1 MPKLILIPGL
11 MCDEMLWQPMLQE
24 FKNNYLAEIMS
35 IDSCS
40 EIEKFSQAV
49 SKNIREDIVLIGF
62 SMGAWIALSL
72 FCHLENYCKGLVL
85 ISSAP
90 GYLKQTTKDHLLNYI
105 QLISSGHF
113 EAYINSDYEQDISSV
128 NKDNQNIKI
137 NLLNMM
143 RREGPDVAIRQLNAI
158 LRCNNNFSYL
168 NQIRC
173 PTLLIRGADDRS
185 INIARQEQM
194 LSETSKSELSIIPKA
209 AHYVPIENP
218 QAVASLIEGWLLKHE
233 ICT

>member
-1 MPKLILIPGL
+1 MTKLILIPGL
-11 MCDEMLWQPMLQE
+11 MCDEMLWKPMLQE
-24 FKNNYLAEIMS
+24 FENNYLAEIMS
-35 IDSCS
+35 INSCS
-40 EIEKFSQAV
+40 EIEKFSQTV
-49 SKNIREDIVLIGF
+49 SHNISEDIVLIGF

-72 FCHLENYCKGLVL
+72 FYHLENYCKGLVL

-105 QLISSGHF
+105 HLISSGHF
-113 EAYINSDYEQDISSV
+113 EAYINSDYDQDISAV

-143 RREGPDVAIRQLNAI
+143 RRQGAGVAIRQLNAI
-158 LRCNNNFSYL
+158 LECNNYFSYL

-173 PTLLIRGADDRS
+173 PTLLIRGADDKS
-185 INIARQEQM
+185 INIARQEHM
-194 LSETSKSELSIIPKA
+194 LREIPQAELSIIPKA
-209 AHYVPIENP
+209 AHYIPLENP
-218 QAVASLIEGWLLKHE
+218 KSITSVIDEWLLKHN